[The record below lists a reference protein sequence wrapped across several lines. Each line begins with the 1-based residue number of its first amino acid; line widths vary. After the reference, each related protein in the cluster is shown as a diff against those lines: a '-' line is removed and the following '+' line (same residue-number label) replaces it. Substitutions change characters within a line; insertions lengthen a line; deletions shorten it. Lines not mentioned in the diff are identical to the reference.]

1 MFNAAGHNLTT
12 EEGLEP
18 VALARLQREK
28 LAVMLREVMAGN
40 AFYNRKLVHVSF
52 DPLRDPMEM
61 LPLTTRAELEQ
72 DQVDHPRYGTNLT
85 YPLERYCRFHQTSG
99 TGGRPMRWLDTPQG
113 WAWFRGCWEMIFR
126 AAGAKPGERAIF
138 PFSFGPFIGFWAA
151 FEAAVNMGL
160 LAIPAGGLST
170 SARLRMTIDNQASIV
185 CCTPTYALRMAEVA
199 AEEKID
205 LTRSGVRAL
214 IVAGEPGGSIP
225 SVRSKIEAAWGA
237 RVHDH
242 TGMTEM
248 GAHSFECAPRPGGL
262 HVIESE
268 FIAEVI
274 DPQTHQPLPEGSTEA
289 GELVL
294 TNLGRWGSPLIRY
307 RTGDLVRLTRPE
319 SACECGRW
327 FARLEGG
334 ILGRIDDMFIVRG
347 NNVFPTAVEAV
358 IRRFDEVAEYRL
370 TVVEGAPLTQVKLEI
385 EPAAGSDAGESSTL
399 APRVAAA
406 VQQALSF
413 RAEVVRVAPG
423 TLPRFELKAKRF
435 VRRRVDS
442 PGLPRPDTQGRG
454 PG

>member
-1 MFNAAGHNLTT
+1 MFNAPGQNLSA
-12 EEGLEP
+12 EESLEP
-18 VALARLQREK
+18 EPLARLRREK

-40 AFYNRKLVHVSF
+40 AFYQRKLAHVSF
-52 DPLRDPMEM
+52 DPLRDPLEL
-61 LPLTTRAELEQ
+61 LPLTTRAELER
-72 DQVDHPRYGTNLT
+72 DQLDHPRFGTNLT
-85 YPLERYCRFHQTSG
+85 YPLERYCRYHQTSG
-99 TGGRPMRWLDTPQG
+99 TGGRPMRWLDTPES
-113 WAWFRGCWEMIFR
+113 WAWFRGCWQMILR
-126 AAGAKPGERAIF
+126 SAGASPGERAIF

-160 LAIPAGGLST
+160 LALPAGGLST
-170 SARLRMTIDNQASIV
+170 AARLRMMLDNGATVV

-199 AEEKID
+199 AEENID
-205 LTRSGVRAL
+205 LPRSGVRVL

-225 SVRSKIEAAWGA
+225 SVRSKIESAWGA

-242 TGMTEM
+242 AGMTET
-248 GAHSFECAPRPGGL
+248 GAHSFECAQVPGGL

-274 DPQTHQPLPEGSTEA
+274 DPQTLQPLPEGSTEA

-294 TNLGRWGSPLIRY
+294 TNLGRWGSPLVRY
-307 RTGDLVRLTRPE
+307 RTGDLVRLTRPAA
-319 SACECGRW
+319 ACACGRW

-358 IRRFDEVAEYRL
+358 VRRFAEVAEYRL
-370 TVVEGAPLTQVKLEI
+370 TVLEGTPLTQVQLEI
-385 EPAAGSDAGESSTL
+385 EPAAGASPSAGGAL

-406 VQQALSF
+406 LQQALSF
-413 RAEVVRVAPG
+413 RADVVEVAPG

-442 PGLPRPDTQGRG
+442 PVSPQRG
-454 PG
+454 